1 MFRRNFDESIAPF
14 ISEQWYKDRMKILI
28 TGATGLIGKS
38 LCRALLEKNYD
49 VKALVR
55 NVAHAKST
63 LPYPMEFEAWDGT
76 RKGLSSFKG
85 IDAVIHL
92 AGEPVAGKRW
102 TEDRK
107 KAILSSRIDTAQAL
121 IDAIKD
127 DLSERPKTFIC
138 GSAIG
143 FYGDRGEEVLTEESE
158 VGKGFLAEVVQKWE
172 DVTKPLDQMGIRR
185 VNLRTGAVLG
195 RNGGMLSALVPLFQ
209 TGLGG
214 PVGTGHQWVSWI
226 HLQDMV
232 NGIIFLLE
240 NEKAHGPFNMVAP
253 HPVSNVRF
261 SRTLAMVV
269 NRPAVLTAP
278 SIALKGA
285 LGEMSE
291 IVLASQRVSSEK
303 LENLGFQFQYSDV
316 EDALYDLLDV
326 EQKAGQKELFVEQ
339 WVPKKVDEIFPFFSE
354 AKNLGVLTPE
364 FLNFKILSQSTGEME
379 KGTLVDYQIKIHGIP
394 VHWQTLIQEW
404 EPGSMFV
411 DTQLKGPYKSWH
423 HTHRFIPMKGGT
435 LLSDRVLYRLP
446 LGLLGGLAAGPM
458 VKNDV
463 KKIFDYRQKVINERF
478 GA

>member
-1 MFRRNFDESIAPF
+1 
-14 ISEQWYKDRMKILI
+14 MKILI
-28 TGATGLIGKS
+28 TGATGLIGKP
-38 LCRALLEKNYD
+38 LCRALLEKNHD

-55 NVAHAKST
+55 NVTQAKKT
-63 LPYPMEFEAWDGT
+63 LPYPMDFEAWDGT
-76 RKGLSSFKG
+76 PKGLSSLEG

-102 TEDRK
+102 TDDRK
-107 KAILSSRIDTAQAL
+107 KTILSSRIDTAQTL
-121 IDAIKD
+121 IDAIGG
-127 DLSERPKTFIC
+127 LSSKPKTFIC

-143 FYGDRGEEVLTEESE
+143 FYGDRGEEVLTEDSE
-158 VGKGFLAEVVQKWE
+158 VGKGFLAEVARKWE
-172 DVTKPLDQMGIRR
+172 EVTKPLDQMNVRR

-240 NEKAHGPFNMVAP
+240 NEKAQGPYNLVAP
-253 HPVSNVRF
+253 HPVTNVRF
-261 SRTLAMVV
+261 SRTLGMVV

-303 LENLGFQFQYSDV
+303 LETLGFPFQFVDV

-339 WVPKKVDEIFPFFSE
+339 WIPKPVKEIFPFFSE

-364 FLNFKILSQSTGEME
+364 FLHFKILSQSTDEME

-394 VHWQTLIQEW
+394 IHWQTLIKEW
-404 EPGSMFV
+404 EPGSKFV

-446 LGLLGGLAAGPM
+446 LGILGGIAAGPM
-458 VKNDV
+458 VKKDV